1 MKTWLITRNYD
12 FRWTCNF
19 NYFFQESDLATVSTH
34 FQHLGKVAESVLT
47 KVKEKYFRASSVL
60 EFYH

>member
-1 MKTWLITRNYD
+1 MILDGTVISTL
-12 FRWTCNF
+12 
-19 NYFFQESDLATVSTH
+19 FQESDLATVSTH

-60 EFYH
+60 EFHH